1 MEEGVRAPRGAEY
14 VFEIVPGDS
23 GPCGVQLVVVRLI
36 EINRNGAS
44 PPIAAYR
51 TLLIT
56 INCRYAKAIDLSPD
70 TPVLRAL
77 HSNRALAFTK
87 LGRFQEAL
95 LEADAAVGVAPLWD
109 KAHWRRGCAL
119 EGLRRVPESVG
130 AFLRVWQLTKG
141 RWLAVCVLITNGKS
155 TIVLA
160 SCKVTF

>member
-1 MEEGVRAPRGAEY
+1 M
-14 VFEIVPGDS
+14 
-23 GPCGVQLVVVRLI
+23 
-36 EINRNGAS
+36 
-44 PPIAAYR
+44 
-51 TLLIT
+51 
-56 INCRYAKAIDLSPD
+56 
-70 TPVLRAL
+70 LRAL

-141 RWLAVCVLITNGKS
+141 RWLCVLITDGKS
-155 TIVLA
+155 ATVLA
-160 SCKVTF
+160 PCKVYLVALSQ